1 MCRVH
6 IHPCQ
11 SKLHARRRLQT
22 AEESVPILAR
32 VGEAI
37 IDYGTGAE
45 ILAAARRIVGV
56 AD

>member
-45 ILAAARRIVGV
+45 FLAAARRIVGV